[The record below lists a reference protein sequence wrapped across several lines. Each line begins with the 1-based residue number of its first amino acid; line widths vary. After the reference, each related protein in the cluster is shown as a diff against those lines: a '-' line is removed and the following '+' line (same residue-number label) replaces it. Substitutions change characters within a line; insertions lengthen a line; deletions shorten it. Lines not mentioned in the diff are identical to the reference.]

1 MDRSL
6 PQLTNLTEQV
16 EKQKL
21 SAETLIKE
29 KEQEIR
35 DLKGTVSQ
43 QSQESTG
50 LKAEVEDKTQENEK
64 LKQEIE
70 KLKEEITEKKRE
82 IVKLEKEIE
91 DKTRESEKLEQEN
104 EELKEKITEKK
115 REIVKLEK
123 EIEDKTRENEKLE
136 QENEELK
143 EKITEKKREIVRL
156 EKEIEDKTRE
166 NEKLEQE
173 NEKLKEK
180 ITEKKREIVK
190 LEKEIEDK
198 TRENENLE
206 RQITDKTG
214 ENVNLKKEITA
225 MRLENEALNG
235 TIRDKSKQLEDS
247 RHKLN
252 ILAVGLFVL
261 CAVLVFQLPLPF
273 SYLKFQQISEPNK
286 LTRQTVDAFR
296 SQLNIWKQQFPNQN
310 QVFWSYV
317 QARSKS
323 HLTTDVPSRPL
334 VFAIAA
340 SKNTSELSRCF
351 GKKLGHVLSA
361 NARQVESINASDY
374 ETRNDQE
381 AEEELGETIKSHLST
396 APAGA
401 VVIDHLEL
409 LPSKMAFI
417 FFSYCD
423 NEDAPFP
430 YASFIFIVHGKETS
444 LESMEPLEAEEKVKS
459 FLLDEVW
466 STDTHGPSAV
476 AALVSRVA
484 DVIIVPSEDS
494 TVNC

>member
-50 LKAEVEDKTQENEK
+50 LKAEVEGKTRENEK

-70 KLKEEITEKKRE
+70 KLKEEITEKRGE
-82 IVKLEKEIE
+82 VK
-91 DKTRESEKLEQEN
+91 DKTQENDKHKKEN

-115 REIVKLEK
+115 GEI
-123 EIEDKTRENEKLE
+123 NN
-136 QENEELK
+136 Q
-143 EKITEKKREIVRL
+143 
-156 EKEIEDKTRE
+156 
-166 NEKLEQE
+166 
-173 NEKLKEK
+173 
-180 ITEKKREIVK
+180 
-190 LEKEIEDK
+190 
-198 TRENENLE
+198 
-206 RQITDKTG
+206 
-214 ENVNLKKEITA
+214 
-225 MRLENEALNG
+225 
-235 TIRDKSKQLEDS
+235 
-247 RHKLN
+247 HKLN

-310 QVFWSYV
+310 QVFWTYV

-323 HLTTDVPSRPL
+323 HLITDVPSRPL

-340 SKNTSELSRCF
+340 SKKTSELSRCF